1 MYVRDIRSGARCVLE
16 KTRLDPITYRD
27 AMSRMS
33 SHVQLITAADGNERR
48 GVTITASCSV
58 SDDPPTVLAC
68 LNAANRRND
77 IFSRG
82 GSFAL
87 NLLGD
92 KHHALAHAFS
102 GRDQL
107 DMERRFSLG
116 RWTQRTTGAPI
127 LVDAIAAFDC
137 RLIEVKIVATHLILI
152 GEVVDVQLGGK
163 QPPLI
168 YVDRGYHTL

>member
-1 MYVRDIRSGARCVLE
+1 ME
-16 KTRLDPITYRD
+16 KTRLDPITYRA

-33 SHVQLITAADGNERR
+33 SHVQLITAADGGERR

-87 NLLGD
+87 NLLGGQ
-92 KHHALAHAFS
+92 HLALAHAFS

-107 DMERRFSLG
+107 DMDRRFALG
-116 RWTQRTTGAPI
+116 RWTQRMTGAPV
-127 LVDAIAAFDC
+127 LVDAVAAFDC
-137 RLIEVKIVATHLILI
+137 RLIEARIMATHLILF
-152 GEVVDVQLGGK
+152 GEVVDVQIGEK

-168 YVDRGYHTL
+168 YVDRGYRTL